1 MKMLLDF
8 ALVTLR
14 SPSAAAQSILQR
26 NWPREALW
34 TAFLLSVVLNTCV
47 YTVQQ
52 IVLPPLPDDLAMLRF
67 PPGVYFIAVLLLQI
81 GFIAM
86 LGTAGRWLG
95 GQAGLSAILAVITW
109 LQMVQAGL
117 NGAIVLMFLVMPS
130 LAALMNIAVNILI
143 FVILLQFVRVAHQF
157 DSLWRAFGVVLMAS
171 IIMVF
176 ALLFIVGLIGPANLG
191 MAENV

>member
-8 ALVTLR
+8 ALTTLR
-14 SPSAAAQSILQR
+14 SPSVAAQDILQR
-26 NWPREALW
+26 QWPREAVW

-52 IVLPPLPDDLAMLRF
+52 LVLPPLPDDLVLLQF
-67 PPGVYFIAVLLLQI
+67 SPGVYFVAVLLLQL

-95 GQAGLSAILAVITW
+95 GQGGLPAILAVITW
-109 LQMVQAGL
+109 LQMLQAGL
-117 NGAIVLMFLVMPS
+117 NGLIILMFLLAPT
-130 LAALMNIAVNILI
+130 LAALMNIAVNILV
-143 FVILLQFVRVAHQF
+143 FVILLQFVRAAHQF

-176 ALLFIVGLIGPANLG
+176 ALLFLLGLFGPANLG
-191 MAENV
+191 LPTHV